1 MSLTINIEQLSSETR
16 KKISDELEIKLENK
30 YGIGQ
35 PRYIHPYTLEG
46 DNLKLPFAYAATTIK
61 VPRPKRD
68 NFPDMDTEFVGELR
82 PEQKV
87 VRKEA
92 LEILSKTGSVVC
104 SAYCGFG
111 KCLQINTPI
120 IMYDGTIKYVQDIK
134 VGDVVMGD
142 DSTPRE
148 IFTTCTGEEQMYN
161 VVPKKGDVFGCNESH
176 ILSLKNSSD
185 IIDISV
191 RDYMTLSSTAKN
203 QLKLY
208 RVGVEFPE
216 KKLDLDPYLFGLWLG
231 TNGESITTTD
241 ESIIEY
247 MKKYCKDNN
256 FILTRRIIS
265 RDKYYISDRTK
276 GGGNRFLDILN
287 KYSVFDNKHIPHIYK
302 CNSRNN
308 RLKLLA
314 GLLDADGYI
323 TKNCYKIIQKQEQLA
338 KDICYLARSLGFA
351 AHVKGTEIGSYFLVN
366 IDGNNLE
373 TIPNLIPRKKASP
386 NFSKIKNPLVSD
398 FTLVPTEDK
407 RYYGFTIGGN
417 HRYLLGDFT
426 VTHNT
431 IGAINLATKIN
442 FKTLI
447 IVNKIVL
454 IKQWKE
460 SIMNFCPTAK
470 VQSVTATSKK
480 EDKNFY
486 IINAQNTE
494 KMGKTFFSDIGT
506 VIVDECFPYETP
518 IRTECGWKYI
528 GDINANDKVISFNE
542 KSKTFES
549 QRVVSVQ
556 SKANDREIVI
566 VSFYSG
572 TRSIVCTD
580 NHRFLTTKGYVEAS
594 KLKDKDLIISYS
606 NNFICTDMI
615 YVLNKD
621 QRQVFIGSFLG
632 DGNIQTLT
640 HTGRYRLNNTHG
652 YVHENYCKWKA
663 DMFQE
668 KVEYNEKYGV
678 YKFTTRFF
686 DLDDELYSKKSSEC
700 PQWVIDE
707 MDERALAVWYMDN
720 GHIEKGGFKITLFTC
735 SFLTESVLRIIKRM
749 KEMGL
754 VGEMYNSYYIRFDD
768 TSSLNFLKL
777 IHPYVYYDN
786 GNYKHDYEYVWSNK
800 FEDYF
805 FLKVKDIEV
814 CNKQVDVVY
823 DIEVENNH
831 NFIVCN
837 KNDDIVELNGPVVHN
852 CHMIMAETL
861 SKCLQYVSPRY
872 LIGLS
877 ATPYRPDGLDG
888 LLDLYFGKNKIIR
901 KLYREHI
908 VYKVSTGFKPPVEK
922 TIQGRINWGS
932 ILDAQANNEQR
943 NNLIIKIIQKFND
956 RNFLVLVKRVEQGK
970 YLSEKLNELG
980 ESVTDLIGSNQEFNK
995 TARILIGTCQKVGV
1009 GFDHSKLNTLLLATD
1024 LEEYFV
1030 QYLGRVF
1037 RTKDGDPIIFDLVDN
1052 NSILNKHYNTR
1063 RGVYKEHGGTVKEF
1077 DMSMLD

>member
-1 MSLTINIEQLSSETR
+1 MSLIINIEQLSSETR

-35 PRYIHPYTLEG
+35 PRYIHPYTIEG
-46 DNLKLPFAYAATTIK
+46 DNIKLPFAYAATSIK
-61 VPRPKRD
+61 VPRPTRD

-82 PEQKV
+82 PEQKI

-111 KCLQINTPI
+111 KCLRINTPI
-120 IMYDGTIKYVQDIK
+120 IMYDGTIKYVQDVK
-134 VGDVVMGD
+134 VGDLLMGD

-148 IFTTCTGEEQMYN
+148 VFTTCTGEEQMYN
-161 VVPKKGDVFGCNESH
+161 VVPTSGETFGCNESH
-176 ILSLKNSSD
+176 ILSLKNSST

-191 RDYMTLSSTAKN
+191 RDYMALSPLIKN
-203 QLKLY
+203 ELKLY

-216 KKLDLDPYLFGLWLG
+216 KKLDIDPYILG
-231 TNGESITTTD
+231 VLLGNYHCID
-241 ESIIEY
+241 QHVIEY
-247 MKKYCKDNN
+247 MKKYCIENN
-256 FILTRRIIS
+256 FKLPQNNTEV
-265 RDKYYISDRTK
+265 
-276 GGGNRFLDILN
+276 GNRFLDLLR
-287 KYSVFDNKHIPHIYK
+287 KYDVLDNNNIPHVYK
-302 CNSRNN
+302 CNSRTN

-314 GLLDADGYI
+314 GLLDVSGYI
-323 TKNCYKIIQKQEQLA
+323 IKNFYQIINKQEQLA

-351 AHVKGTEIGSYFLVN
+351 SYIKPTRIGAYFVVC
-366 IDGNNLE
+366 IYGEGLE
-373 TIPNLIPRKKASP
+373 TIPNLVPSKKTSLC
-386 NFSKIKNPLVSD
+386 FETKDSLLSSFK
-398 FTLVPTEDK
+398 LVPIGDK

-528 GDINANDKVISFNE
+528 GDIKANDKVISFNE
-542 KSKTFES
+542 KSKTFEL
-549 QRVVSVQ
+549 QNVVSVQ
-556 SKANDREIVI
+556 SKSNDREIVS

-572 TRSIVCTD
+572 SREIICTD
-580 NHRFLTTKGYVEAS
+580 NHRFLTSKGYVEAS

-606 NNFICTDMI
+606 NNFMSSDMI
-615 YVLNKD
+615 YVLNSD

-640 HTGRYRLNNTHG
+640 HTGRYRLHNTHG
-652 YVHENYCKWKA
+652 YVQENYCKWKA

-668 KVEYNEKYGV
+668 QVEYDHKYAIC
-678 YKFTTRFF
+678 KFTTRFF
-686 DLDDELYSKKSSEC
+686 DLDAQLYSKKTSEC
-700 PQWVIDE
+700 PQWLIDE
-707 MDERALAVWYMDN
+707 MDERALAIWYMDN
-720 GHIEKGGFKITLFTC
+720 GRIEKGGIEITLFTC
-735 SFLTESVLRIIKRM
+735 SFLAESILRIIKRM

-754 VGEMYNSYYIRFDD
+754 NGEIYDAYYIRFDEI
-768 TSSLNFLKL
+768 SSLNFLKL

-786 GNYKHDYEYVWSNK
+786 DNYKNDYEYVWNNK
-800 FEDYF
+800 FEKYF
-805 FLKVKDIEV
+805 FLKVKDVEV
-814 CNKQVDVVY
+814 YNKKVDIVY

-837 KNDDIVELNGPVVHN
+837 KNNDDVELNGPVVHN

-922 TIQGRINWGS
+922 TMQGRINWGS

-956 RNFLVLVKRVEQGK
+956 RNFLVLVKRVDQGK

-995 TARILIGTCQKVGV
+995 NARILIGTCQKVGV

-1063 RGVYKEHGGTVKEF
+1063 RSVYKEHGGTVKEF
-1077 DMSMLD
+1077 DMSILD